1 MSNSNKKGEDPN
13 SGNEK
18 ELMEYY
24 GYKGTFG
31 NFNMKMKFL
40 RSWIL
45 HSLAYSCP
53 HSGTIAKLQR
63 SRGVKTVSYTH
74 LPLPTSDLV

>member
-1 MSNSNKKGEDPN
+1 MKDEDPN
-13 SGNEK
+13 SVNEK
-18 ELMEYY
+18 ELMEFY

-31 NFNMKMKFL
+31 NFSMKMKFL

-45 HSLAYSCP
+45 HSLSYSCP

-63 SRGVKTVSYTH
+63 SRGVKIGKNCH
-74 LPLPTSDLV
+74 F